1 MTLCRALRQPGMKVV
16 TSEPLGSDSLFT
28 KSRHERVT
36 WLLFCASAATSS
48 PGRDNGLKS
57 GGYTSCVN
65 PAPLVM
71 SFYTFEVSGHG
82 RTERFADRCARV
94 KAILLRDRFD
104 HCSHTSD
111 EVVQITACLA
121 WSLLLKKW
129 NIRIR
134 FRTMLF
140 CCVWRT
146 MVKGCLQSI
155 NLSWH
160 FCLLYTFRSENVT
173 QSVGPSLRGCWNS

>member
-65 PAPLVM
+65 PAPVVM

-82 RTERFADRCARV
+82 RTGSS
-94 KAILLRDRFD
+94 L
-104 HCSHTSD
+104 
-111 EVVQITACLA
+111 QIGVPGLKRSSYRTGLTTAV
-121 WSLLLKKW
+121 
-129 NIRIR
+129 
-134 FRTMLF
+134 T
-140 CCVWRT
+140 
-146 MVKGCLQSI
+146 LQM
-155 NLSWH
+155 
-160 FCLLYTFRSENVT
+160 R
-173 QSVGPSLRGCWNS
+173 